1 MHKIGDTVR
10 FLTYQGGEN
19 VFVTGVLFDIVN
31 RDDDCAL
38 ARVLDDRGRWIAW
51 PINEVT
57 AVTDPRMRNLRALDA
72 SDPDTAE
79 TVRMAFLAEWKG
91 TYSPDKDAPT
101 LNIPTSTRK
110 ASRESHE
117 DKSGAILEFIDGA
130 EYPVSRR
137 EIQTAIPDLTD
148 AEFLASMRRLKSD
161 ESIVQ
166 IGERRGA
173 SYGIPGKSYADKPV
187 VDKAAKVDVLP
198 DPSAIIAGIRG
209 KGPMA
214 RADLMARF
222 GISTA
227 DWPLMSKALSGSTE
241 VQVTGAKRGTRYT
254 VS

>member
-1 MHKIGDTVR
+1 MFTIGDTVR
-10 FLTYQGGEN
+10 FLIYRNGEN
-19 VFVTGVLFDIVN
+19 PMITAPLFDIIE
-31 RDDDCAL
+31 RDDAPNL
-38 ARVLDDRGRWIAW
+38 ARVLDEHGVWYAW
-51 PINEVT
+51 PMNELTTVNDT
-57 AVTDPRMRNLRALDA
+57 RMKNLRALDE
-72 SDPDTAE
+72 SDPDKAQIVRTAY
-79 TVRMAFLAEWKG
+79 LSEWKA
-91 TYSPDKDAPT
+91 TYSPDKDAPK
-101 LNIPTSTRK
+101 LDLPTSIRK

-166 IGERRGA
+166 FGERRGA
-173 SYGIPGKSYADKPV
+173 SYGIPGKAYADKPAE
-187 VDKAAKVDVLP
+187 DKPAKSDVLP

-214 RADLMARF
+214 RADLMAGF
-222 GISTA
+222 GISAA
-227 DWPLMSKALSGSTE
+227 DWPLMSKALSSSTE